1 MVNQDNTLMDYSKR
15 LFIFFLLLTHNWI
28 VFERFINEYGA
39 LHLFVWS
46 NCLAL
51 FEFDINFFLF
61 AQKSIFHLKF
71 TFVFVKFKIHFFTQW
86 QTFFTHKKNIECI
99 PSGVSFIYS
108 NGKLNIK
115 SSVTRSVRIKCV
127 EHEEIAAGR
136 TVRIPICIWTDGI
149 DAINKFADTLP
160 KTRYNK
166 IGGYFM
172 YLCQSVF
179 LLVISCFCSLMR
191 HSLSIV
197 RLLFEFVCVC
207 VCVCHSTRNVPTAI
221 FRFSDSVARKTEAV
235 VRVVGKPVCHAL
247 C

>member
-1 MVNQDNTLMDYSKR
+1 MNMVQYTF
-15 LFIFFLLLTHNWI
+15 LFGQIAWH
-28 VFERFINEYGA
+28 
-39 LHLFVWS
+39 
-46 NCLAL
+46 CLNL
-51 FEFDINFFLF
+51 ISIFLF
-61 AQKSIFHLKF
+61 AQKSILFPQSLLLCSLSSKF
-71 TFVFVKFKIHFFTQW
+71 TFFYSMTNI
-86 QTFFTHKKNIECI
+86 FTHKKNIGCI

-172 YLCQSVF
+172 YLCRSVF
-179 LLVISCFCSLMR
+179 LSVISCFCSLMR

-207 VCVCHSTRNVPTAI
+207 VSVCHSTRNVPTAI
-221 FRFSDSVARKTEAV
+221 FRVSDSVARKTEAV

-247 C
+247 RQLSRILWVKNWAKASSDATFSSGSIHVNV